1 MSKETEKVSSSIY
14 NIYSKLM
21 ADKAEKK
28 EEKKRKKLE
37 KKLEKKEKKKSKQDK
52 EEEYR
57 NKLDKWE
64 ESLYNLTGD
73 ELEYTEKP
81 KKKKKYTRWINEEDG
96 TSNLIKK
103 PKKKKKISHKKAFEK
118 DIEIAQAFLSEQNKL
133 NADLQ
138 KRFNL
143 IAGPAD
149 KSAMPLNKTTVD
161 LLSVL
166 MSGRAN
172 SLGIIREI
180 GNLKKI
186 SADLDIKQQ
195 QIDLKK
201 YGDSEVDDTNLN
213 LAGSDML
220 SSLFNSSSGGY
231 NNRLLNTQQSSS
243 QDINNQQQSFD
254 SIPSVNN
261 INDWEGPELE
271 SNYIKYENVPHKV
284 VVERKSDTGDMRFK
298 AIRQDTG
305 EEIPDYPLPTTDP
318 SRLQINEENKVVKGK
333 FDELYPLEEI

>member
-1 MSKETEKVSSSIY
+1 MSKEQENVSSSIY
-14 NIYSKLM
+14 SIYEKLM
-21 ADKAEKK
+21 KEKSEKK
-28 EEKKRKKLE
+28 EEKKRLKLE
-37 KKLEKKEKKKSKQDK
+37 KKLEKSEKKKTKQER
-52 EEEYR
+52 EEEYK
-57 NKLDKWE
+57 NNLDKWE

-73 ELEYTEKP
+73 ELEYSEKP
-81 KKKKKYTRWINEEDG
+81 KKKKKYTKWIGEDD
-96 TSNLIKK
+96 TVTNLVKK

-149 KSAMPLNKTTVD
+149 KNSMPLNKTTVD

-201 YGDSEVDDTNLN
+201 YGESDGADTNLG
-213 LAGSDML
+213 LSGSDMMT
-220 SSLFNSSSGGY
+220 SIFNNNIGY
-231 NNRLLNTQQSSS
+231 NSPIQAQNP
-243 QDINNQQQSFD
+243 SFD
-254 SIPSVNN
+254 NIPS
-261 INDWEGPELE
+261 IDSSRWEAPELE
-271 SNYIKYENVPHKV
+271 SNYVKYENVPHKV
-284 VVERKSDTGDMRFK
+284 VVERNMITGDMKFK
-298 AIRQDTG
+298 AVRTDNG
-305 EEIPDYPLPTTDP
+305 EEINDYPLPTTDVNK
-318 SRLQINEENKVVKGK
+318 LQINEDTKVVKGK
-333 FDELYPLEEI
+333 FDELYPLIDVH

>member
-1 MSKETEKVSSSIY
+1 MSKEQEHVTSSIY
-14 NIYSKLM
+14 SIYEKLM
-21 ADKAEKK
+21 KEKANKK
-28 EEKKRKKLE
+28 EEKKKLKLE
-37 KKLEKKEKKKSKQDK
+37 KKLEKSEKKKTK
-52 EEEYR
+52 EEKEAEYR
-57 NKLDKWE
+57 NSLDKWE
-64 ESLYNLTGD
+64 ESLYNLTGE
-73 ELEYTEKP
+73 ELEYSEKP
-81 KKKKKYTRWINEEDG
+81 KKKKKYTKWIGEED
-96 TSNLIKK
+96 TVTNLIKK

-149 KSAMPLNKTTVD
+149 KNSMPLNKTTVD

-201 YGDSEVDDTNLN
+201 YGESDGADENLG
-213 LAGSDML
+213 LSGSDMMT
-220 SSLFNSSSGGY
+220 SIFNNNTGYNSPTPSQNMNFDNIPSINSSK
-231 NNRLLNTQQSSS
+231 
-243 QDINNQQQSFD
+243 
-254 SIPSVNN
+254 
-261 INDWEGPELE
+261 WEGPELE
-271 SNYIKYENVPHKV
+271 STYVKYENIPHKV
-284 VVERKSDTGDMRFK
+284 VVERNTNTGDMKFK
-298 AIRQDTG
+298 AIRTDSG
-305 EEIPDYPLPTTDP
+305 EEIPDYPLPI
-318 SRLQINEENKVVKGK
+318 SNVNKLEVNEENKVVKGK
-333 FDELYPLEEI
+333 FDELYPLVDVD